1 MGQIHGDFL
10 HPKVAGDVIT
20 GQGVRFLTGIL
31 AGGAA
36 LESHGFQL
44 DLKGGQV
51 FETFPGL
58 EDRQDGENNKNPE
71 TAGKIEGKINNKNN
85 TVDVFFLK
93 HLGMVELVSYLY
105 LAPRVKFECG
115 EHNHEPSTRSCNKM
129 GA

>member
-1 MGQIHGDFL
+1 
-10 HPKVAGDVIT
+10 VIT

-71 TAGKIEGKINNKNN
+71 TAGKIEGKINNKKQHRWCF
-85 TVDVFFLK
+85 FFLK
-93 HLGMVELVSYLY
+93 HLGMVDLVSYLY

-129 GA
+129 AA